1 MGHPITP
8 LTRENLTNTR
18 QDVRVGVTTHE
29 VHSERIPQAGSAR
42 GARRSRRYTPRPMRG
57 LRTLWRRIIHA
68 EVVAGPAIAV
78 GLVVAG
84 LSFVIEAP
92 LEADGLTLGLLAALA
107 TVATFLFGVLLA
119 FTIER
124 TRLRLSTVHDFIRR
138 GDANLLA
145 IHQLV
150 EVFPDQRDAIRARID
165 TQLMAQIDYRL
176 AEFSMSTA
184 TFLELSLAVI
194 ALEPSTPQQEIAY
207 YHLLQQTNDMSM
219 SRALM
224 EAAIG
229 QSLSRLE
236 WTTLLLLLGVMLSII
251 VELPKGSIVGAVVA
265 GVLSA
270 TLVTLMTLLRKLD
283 RLLWHERASIWE
295 PQTRLFRNLGLLPYV
310 PRRVI
315 DAGRF
320 VPTGRVRVVDYVSEY
335 PDMSEKVVT
344 ETDFG

>member
-1 MGHPITP
+1 MGRF
-8 LTRENLTNTR
+8 RE
-18 QDVRVGVTTHE
+18 Q
-29 VHSERIPQAGSAR
+29 
-42 GARRSRRYTPRPMRG
+42 
-57 LRTLWRRIIHA
+57 WRRVVHA
-68 EVVAGPAIAV
+68 EVVAGPAILVGIAV
-78 GLVVAG
+78 MA
-84 LSFVIEAP
+84 LSFVVEAP
-92 LEADGLTLGLLAALA
+92 LEDDGLTLGILAALA

-119 FTIER
+119 FTIDR
-124 TRLRLSTVHDFIRR
+124 TRQRLAAVHDFIRR
-138 GDANLLA
+138 GDANLLT

-150 EVFPDQRDAIRARID
+150 EVFPADRDDIRARID
-165 TQLMAQIDYRL
+165 EQLMAQIDYRL
-176 AEFSMSTA
+176 AEFSQSTP
-184 TFLELSLAVI
+184 TFLALSTRVI
-194 ALEPSTPQQEIAY
+194 ALEPTTPQQEIAY

-251 VELPKGSIVGAVVA
+251 VELPKGSIVAAIVA

-295 PQTRLFRNLGLLPYV
+295 PQARLFRHLGLLPYV

-320 VPTGRVRVVDYVSEY
+320 VPTGRVRVVDYVSPY
-335 PDMSEKVVT
+335 PDMSEKVIT
-344 ETDFG
+344 ETDFS

>member
-1 MGHPITP
+1 MRR
-8 LTRENLTNTR
+8 LREN
-18 QDVRVGVTTHE
+18 
-29 VHSERIPQAGSAR
+29 
-42 GARRSRRYTPRPMRG
+42 
-57 LRTLWRRIIHA
+57 WRRVVHA
-68 EVVAGPAIAV
+68 EVVVVPAILV
-78 GLVVAG
+78 GIAVAG
-84 LSFVIEAP
+84 LSFALGRP
-92 LEADGLTLGLLAALA
+92 FGSDGPSIGLLAALA

-119 FTIER
+119 FTIDR
-124 TRLRLSTVHDFIRR
+124 TRQRLGAVHDFIRR
-138 GDANLLA
+138 SDANLLT

-150 EVFPDQRDAIRARID
+150 EVFPDERDEIRTLID
-165 TQLMAQIDYRL
+165 EQMQAQIDYRL
-176 AEFSMSTA
+176 AEFAQSTP
-184 TFLELSLAVI
+184 TFLALSARVI
-194 ALEPSTPQQEIAY
+194 ALRPASPQQETAY
-207 YHLLQQTNDMSM
+207 YHLLEQVNAMSM

-251 VELPKGSIVGAVVA
+251 VELPKGSAFAAVTA

-270 TLVTLMTLLRKLD
+270 TLVTLMILLRKLD

-295 PQTRLFRNLGLLPYV
+295 PQARLFRNLGMLPYV

-320 VPTGRVRVVDYVSEY
+320 VPRGRVRVVDYISPY
-335 PDMSEKVVT
+335 PDMAEKVVT

>member
-1 MGHPITP
+1 M
-8 LTRENLTNTR
+8 
-18 QDVRVGVTTHE
+18 
-29 VHSERIPQAGSAR
+29 
-42 GARRSRRYTPRPMRG
+42 
-57 LRTLWRRIIHA
+57 WRRIVHA
-68 EVVAGPAIAV
+68 EVVAAPAIVVGIAV
-78 GLVVAG
+78 AAI
-84 LSFVIEAP
+84 SFVLDRP
-92 LEADGLTLGLLAALA
+92 FGSDGPSIGLLAALA

-119 FTIER
+119 FTIDR
-124 TRLRLSTVHDFIRR
+124 TRQRLAAVHDFIRR
-138 GDANLLA
+138 GDANLLT

-150 EVFPDQRDAIRARID
+150 EVFPDDRDDIRVLID
-165 TQLMAQIDYRL
+165 EQMKAQIDYRL
-176 AEFSMSTA
+176 AEFAQSTE
-184 TFLELSLAVI
+184 TFLALSARVI
-194 ALEPSTPQQEIAY
+194 ALRPVSPQQETAY
-207 YHLLQQTNDMSM
+207 YHLLEQVNAMSM

-251 VELPKGSIVGAVVA
+251 VELPKGSVFAAVAA

-270 TLVTLMTLLRKLD
+270 TLITLMTLLRKLD

-295 PQTRLFRNLGLLPYV
+295 PQARLFRNLGMLPYV

-320 VPTGRVRVVDYVSEY
+320 VPNGRVRVVDYISPY
-335 PDMSEKVVT
+335 PDMSEKVIT

>member
-1 MGHPITP
+1 
-8 LTRENLTNTR
+8 
-18 QDVRVGVTTHE
+18 
-29 VHSERIPQAGSAR
+29 
-42 GARRSRRYTPRPMRG
+42 MRG
-57 LRTLWRRIIHA
+57 LRTGWRRIVRA

-78 GLVVAG
+78 GVLVAG
-84 LSFVIEAP
+84 LSFVVEAP

-124 TRLRLSTVHDFIRR
+124 TRLRLSTVHDLIRR

-150 EVFPDQRDAIRARID
+150 AVFPDRTADIRARID
-165 TQLMAQIDYRL
+165 AQLIAQIDHRL
-176 AEFSMSTA
+176 DAFPRSTA
-184 TFLELSLAVI
+184 TFLELSDAVI
-194 ALEPSTPQQEIAY
+194 GLEPRTPQQETAY

-229 QSLSRLE
+229 QSMSRLE
-236 WTTLLLLLGVMLSII
+236 WTSLLLLLGVMLSII
-251 VELPKGSIVGAVVA
+251 VELPKGSIVAAAVA

-270 TLVTLMTLLRKLD
+270 TLVTLMMLLRKLD

-295 PQTRLFRNLGLLPYV
+295 PQARLFRHLDLLPYV
-310 PRRVI
+310 PRTVI

-320 VPTGRVRVVDYVSEY
+320 VPTGRVRVVDYTSTA
-335 PDMSEKVVT
+335 PDGSGKVVT
-344 ETDFG
+344 ETDFP

>member
-1 MGHPITP
+1 M
-8 LTRENLTNTR
+8 
-18 QDVRVGVTTHE
+18 Q
-29 VHSERIPQAGSAR
+29 
-42 GARRSRRYTPRPMRG
+42 G
-57 LRTLWRRIIHA
+57 LRALGRRVVHG
-68 EVVAGPAIAV
+68 EVVAGPAVAV
-78 GLVVAG
+78 GLLVAG
-84 LSFVIEAP
+84 LSFAVEGT
-92 LEADGLTLGLLAALA
+92 LEADGLTLGILATIA

-138 GDANLLA
+138 ADANLLA

-150 EVFPDQRDAIRARID
+150 EVFPEHREAIRARID
-165 TQLMAQIDYRL
+165 AQLIAQIDYRL
-176 AEFSMSTA
+176 AEFSSSTP
-184 TFLELSLAVI
+184 TFLDLSRSVI

-251 VELPKGSIVGAVVA
+251 VELPKGSIVAAVVA
-265 GVLSA
+265 GVLAA
-270 TLVTLMTLLRKLD
+270 TLVALMTLLRKLD

-295 PQTRLFRNLGLLPYV
+295 PQSRLFRNLGLLPYV
-310 PRRVI
+310 PRHVI

-320 VPTGRVRVVDYVSEY
+320 TPTGRVRVVDYTSAH
-335 PDMSEKVVT
+335 PDLSGKVVT
-344 ETDFG
+344 EVDFG